1 MPALDFKEIAT
12 AQGGPERDQFE
23 LFAREFLVL
32 EGFTVA
38 AGPDRGPDGGRD
50 LVVEEARQGPGGRTD
65 VRWLV
70 SCKHK
75 AHSGNSVTPEDESN
89 IRDRLG
95 THACTGFIAFYSTL
109 PSSGLARNLEAL
121 KPRFECLVYD
131 PERIERRLLETQGG
145 LQLARRFMPRS
156 FAWWAA
162 SHPVRGM
169 DSPAAPSAREQ
180 PFFLREP
187 HADLAVAL
195 REAGGR
201 KSPVF
206 CVIFD
211 PAHPTRSKLNYALG
225 YFMEYQATKRLVDE
239 HFVAVVGP
247 SSAAELSRMVPD
259 DDPLELCLW
268 VVLDPSGRIL
278 RREGVY
284 ANPDE
289 GLKRVREVIR
299 QSEGGS

>member
-1 MPALDFKEIAT
+1 M
-12 AQGGPERDQFE
+12 
-23 LFAREFLVL
+23 
-32 EGFTVA
+32 
-38 AGPDRGPDGGRD
+38 
-50 LVVEEARQGPGGRTD
+50 
-65 VRWLV
+65 
-70 SCKHK
+70 
-75 AHSGNSVTPEDESN
+75 N
-89 IRDRLG
+89 
-95 THACTGFIAFYSTL
+95 
-109 PSSGLARNLEAL
+109 
-121 KPRFECLVYD
+121 
-131 PERIERRLLETQGG
+131 
-145 LQLARRFMPRS
+145 
-156 FAWWAA
+156 
-162 SHPVRGM
+162 
-169 DSPAAPSAREQ
+169 SPAAPSAREQ

-211 PAHPTRSKLNYALG
+211 PAHPTRSKLNYSLG
-225 YFMEYQATKRLVDE
+225 YFMEYQVTKRLVDE